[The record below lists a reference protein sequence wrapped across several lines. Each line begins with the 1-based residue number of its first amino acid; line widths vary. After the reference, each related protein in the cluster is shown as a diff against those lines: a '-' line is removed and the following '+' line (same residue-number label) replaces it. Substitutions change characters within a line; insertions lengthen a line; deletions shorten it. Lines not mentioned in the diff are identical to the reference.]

1 MTGDVVVAPSQ
12 PGGKALSDLDLVHRL
27 SNGRVDLTFGSAL
40 DIFGGSGVKYAD
52 CVAYN
57 AAAMRTIT

>member
-40 DIFGGSGVKYAD
+40 DIFGGSGVKYVQRHCALY
-52 CVAYN
+52 CPSQCC
-57 AAAMRTIT
+57 